1 MARRA
6 KEFEAINEKVR
17 KKERNREGRQG
28 GDRTGQSPGE
38 KKFSGIFKD
47 SRTLSQPQLASHCPT
62 LHEKPK
68 IKANDKNEYFSHMG
82 PKLGYLW
89 ESSVS
94 CNTPLLMNIIGS
106 HLI

>member
-17 KKERNREGRQG
+17 KKERNGEGRG
-28 GDRTGQSPGE
+28 GGRTGQSPGE

-68 IKANDKNEYFSHMG
+68 IKANDRSEYFSHIWG
-82 PKLGYLW
+82 L
-89 ESSVS
+89 S
-94 CNTPLLMNIIGS
+94 
-106 HLI
+106 

>member
-1 MARRA
+1 MCSVGQEGA

-28 GDRTGQSPGE
+28 GGGRTGQSPGE

-47 SRTLSQPQLASHCPT
+47 SRTLSQPQLASHCRT

-68 IKANDKNEYFSHMG
+68 IKANDRSKYFSRMG
-82 PKLGYLW
+82 P
-89 ESSVS
+89 
-94 CNTPLLMNIIGS
+94 N
-106 HLI
+106 